1 MSEFFTFAGQHPWI
15 TFFLVMCLAHMPVA
29 VIQAL
34 KNQPDE

>member
-1 MSEFFTFAGQHPWI
+1 MSEFLIFARECPWL

-29 VIQAL
+29 IIKAL